1 MTDAGAEK
9 SAWVAD
15 YVDVK
20 GVRRRKSF
28 QRKKAAEAFA
38 AKAAVEVREG
48 VHVADRDTVTVAEA
62 GKLWLASREN
72 AGVERSTLDQYRQHV
87 DLHIAP
93 MIGDEKLSKI
103 SVPAVRAFE
112 DKLREEGRSP
122 AMVRKVLVSLG
133 SLLVDAQDRGLV
145 SRNAV
150 REKSRARHKGS
161 DRRQER
167 RQKGKLKVGTDIP
180 SRDEI
185 KTIVDALEGRWQP
198 LLLTAIFAG
207 LRASELRGLRW
218 SDVDLDRRTIHV
230 HQRADRFN
238 QIGGPKSE
246 AGERTVP
253 IPPMVVNTLREWQLT
268 CPKGELDL
276 VFPNGLGNIESHAN
290 IINRGL
296 KPAQLRAG
304 VSIATG
310 ECDEDGKPIMAAKY
324 TGLHAL
330 RHCYASW
337 CINRSE
343 DGGLGLPAKMVRERL
358 RHGSIMVTMD
368 VYGHLFPSVDDAD
381 ELAAAERALL
391 S

>member
-1 MTDAGAEK
+1 M
-9 SAWVAD
+9 
-15 YVDVK
+15 DVK

-28 QRKKAAEAFA
+28 QRKKEAEAFA

-48 VHVADRDTVTVAEA
+48 VHVADRDTVTVQKA

-87 DLHIAP
+87 DLHIVP
-93 MIGDEKLSKI
+93 LIGDEKLSKI

-112 DKLREEGRSP
+112 DRLREEGRSP

-133 SLLVDAQDRGLV
+133 SLLADAQDRGLV

-150 REKSRARHKGS
+150 REKSRARHRGS

-185 KTIVDALEGRWQP
+185 KAIVDALEGRWRP

-218 SDVDLDRRTIHV
+218 SDVDIDRRTLRI
-230 HQRADRFN
+230 HQRADRYN
-238 QIGGPKSE
+238 EIGPPKSD
-246 AGERTVP
+246 AGERSVP
-253 IPPMVVNTLREWQLT
+253 IPPLVTNALKEWRLA
-268 CPKGELDL
+268 CPASELDL
-276 VFPNGLGNIESHAN
+276 VFPNGAGNVESLGN

-296 KPAQLRAG
+296 IPAQERAG
-304 VSIATG
+304 ITVSNQG
-310 ECDEDGKPIMAAKY
+310 EGGDLVVSAKY
-324 TGLHAL
+324 RGMHAL
-330 RHCYASW
+330 RHFYASW
-337 CINRSE
+337 CINRPE
-343 DGGLGLPAKMVRERL
+343 DGGLGLPAKNVQERL
-358 RHGSIMVTMD
+358 GHSSIMLTLD
-368 VYGHLFPSVDDAD
+368 VYGHLFPSADDAD
-381 ELAAAERALL
+381 ALAQAKRSLL